1 MFSRLVAVALLACAQ
16 LACAATPDPAPNPSL
31 AALFDREFQRDLQE
45 FPETAT
51 FLGIEGYNDRLHD
64 ASAQAAARRKAHVK
78 SVLVELAAFD
88 PTKLSA
94 QDRISHSMMV
104 YDLRR
109 EDALNALYGDLR
121 FGAGND
127 GWLQVTPSG
136 GPHSNFHSLAK
147 GMPFRNARDYDNYLK
162 RLEALPL
169 LTEQTIQIM
178 QAGMKSGW
186 MPPRVAMVRAPGQIT
201 PFAVSDVTTSPLYA
215 PFKQFPSGVSAEE
228 QQRLTDAA
236 RKVLKDRVQPA
247 FAALQQFVETKYLP
261 ACTDELASSRLPAG
275 KRYYDL
281 MVATMTTTDLT
292 ADQVH
297 AIGLA

>member
-1 MFSRLVAVALLACAQ
+1 MFSRLVAVALLACVQ

-31 AALFDREFQRDLQE
+31 NALFDREFKRDLQE

-94 QDRISHSMMV
+94 QDHISLSMMV

-109 EDALNALYGDLR
+109 QDALNALYGDLR

-136 GPHSNFHSLAK
+136 GPHADFHSVAK

-169 LTEQTIQIM
+169 LIEQTTQIM
-178 QAGMKSGW
+178 
-186 MPPRVAMVRAPGQIT
+186 
-201 PFAVSDVTTSPLYA
+201 
-215 PFKQFPSGVSAEE
+215 
-228 QQRLTDAA
+228 
-236 RKVLKDRVQPA
+236 
-247 FAALQQFVETKYLP
+247 
-261 ACTDELASSRLPAG
+261 
-275 KRYYDL
+275 
-281 MVATMTTTDLT
+281 
-292 ADQVH
+292 
-297 AIGLA
+297 